1 MGGLEY
7 LGATDSI
14 REMKLCSSLLL
25 SVGTAQFAS
34 YAGDTATDRWGSY
47 DYAGG
52 FTYPTEGKTDGGQS
66 APDSYNQDHH
76 VNGLWCWTCDERLDL
91 GKETETTEVHAYT
104 RCLRNGSIKQC
115 KGEQRTCMFEER
127 RRNGVIYSVCT
138 GCKQTDACLALW
150 RRNQRF
156 TLPFMNFGDKS
167 LEEHNDGHPIYVDDE
182 CTAYSNTLD
191 DDTSVDSAG
200 RAALSYAKFSYDTDT
215 NTQANGQMSQWESA
229 CRWCC
234 AAKSDRAC
242 NVWADGT
249 DINANPFAMQCGDE
263 QSGGYGI
270 DVSVPAGMNSPTGHP
285 ATYGLDKSLFSQVD
299 CHLSNSALTLGRY
312 AKERR
317 FFRPFLLADHKGFDD
332 ASIYF
337 IDTFVKTAMLDLG
350 GANSGNPVTGEGRNS
365 VGMDKYRLRGN
376 SYTNSGSNFPEHVFE
391 HQSDMP
397 SQENRDFFDARI
409 DNSA

>member
-25 SVGTAQFAS
+25 SVATAQFAS

-52 FTYPTEGKTDGGQS
+52 FTYPTGSKTDGGAS
-66 APDSYNQDHH
+66 TTDDFNQIKHE
-76 VNGLWCWTCDERLDL
+76 NGLWCWNCKERLDL
-91 GKETETTEVHAYT
+91 GKEAETGTDHAYT
-104 RCLRNGSIKQC
+104 RCLRRGAMMPC

-156 TLPFMNFGDKS
+156 TLPFMNFGDRS
-167 LEEHNDGHPIYVDDE
+167 LDQHADGKPIYVDDE
-182 CTAYSNTLD
+182 CTAYANLKDS
-191 DDTSVDSAG
+191 SQAVDARAG
-200 RAALSYAKFSYDTDT
+200 LSYAKFSYDT
-215 NTQANGQMSQWESA
+215 NTSDQANGQMSQWESS

-234 AAKSDRAC
+234 AARSDAAC
-242 NVWADGT
+242 NIYAENSSLND
-249 DINANPFAMQCGDE
+249 NPFATQCGT
-263 QSGGYGI
+263 SSFTTA
-270 DVSVPAGMNSPTGHP
+270 SVTRTNA
-285 ATYGLDKSLFSQVD
+285 DFSSTT
-299 CHLSNSALTLGRY
+299 CELSNTTFGSGVY
-312 AKERR
+312 AGDAR
-317 FFRPFLLADHKGFDD
+317 FFRPFMLADPKGPSGNFN
-332 ASIYF
+332 SVSLF
-337 IDTFVKTAMLDLG
+337 IDDFVKTAMLDLG
-350 GANSGNPVTGEGRNS
+350 GSNSGNPVTGEGRNS
-365 VGMDKYRLRGN
+365 VGMDKYRYRGN
-376 SYTNSGSNFPEHVFE
+376 SYTGVSGNFPDHVFE

-409 DNSA
+409 QN

>member
-25 SVGTAQFAS
+25 SVATAQFDS

-52 FTYPTEGKTDGGQS
+52 FTYPTGSKTDGGAS
-66 APDSYNQDHH
+66 TTSDFNQIKHE
-76 VNGLWCWTCDERLDL
+76 NGLWCWNCKERLDL
-91 GKETETTEVHAYT
+91 GKEEETATAHAYT
-104 RCLRNGSIKQC
+104 RCLLNGSMEKC

-156 TLPFMNFGDKS
+156 TLPFMNFGDRS
-167 LEEHNDGHPIYVDDE
+167 LDQHADGKPIYVDDE
-182 CTAYSNTLD
+182 CTAYANLKDS
-191 DDTSVDSAG
+191 SQAVDAKAG
-200 RAALSYAKFSYDTDT
+200 LSYAKFSYDT
-215 NTQANGQMSQWESA
+215 NTSDQANGQMSQWESS

-234 AAKSDRAC
+234 AARSDAAC
-242 NVWADGT
+242 NIYAENSSLND
-249 DINANPFAMQCGDE
+249 NPFATQCGTSNG
-263 QSGGYGI
+263 SGAGASL
-270 DVSVPAGMNSPTGHP
+270 DSVFTSASTSLTGSSFNSVTC
-285 ATYGLDKSLFSQVD
+285 Q
-299 CHLSNSALTLGRY
+299 LSNTSFGNGAYNGD
-312 AKERR
+312 AR
-317 FFRPFLLADHKGFDD
+317 FFRPFMLADPKGAAGNFGT
-332 ASIYF
+332 ASMF
-337 IDTFVKTAMLDLG
+337 IDDFVKTAMLDLG
-350 GANSGNPVTGEGRNS
+350 GASSGNPVTGEGRNS
-365 VGMDKYRLRGN
+365 VGMDKYRYRGN
-376 SYTNSGSNFPEHVFE
+376 SYSAATGAFPDHVFE

-409 DNSA
+409 AN